1 MGCNMV
7 VYKTSYSKDISPPPA
22 KYRNKS
28 DILLSVDIERILSIV
43 EITDLFEVKFRLY
56 LKWKDSRLRYRNL
69 KRNANLNVLRGESQG
84 ELWAPE
90 TIFRNTKDSDRSKID
105 GESLIKAL
113 PNTQYVFKQSEKSEV
128 QNTHYFH
135 GSENF
140 LQLER
145 TYRINFICAYDMA
158 LYPFDTQT
166 CTMDFE
172 QDEVTLYKKRISF
185 NSLFC
190 GAANI
195 T

>member
-1 MGCNMV
+1 MECDIV
-7 VYKTSYSKDISPPPA
+7 VYKTSYSKNISPPPA

-43 EITDLFEVKFRLY
+43 EITELFEIKFRLF
-56 LKWKDSRLRYRNL
+56 LSWKDPRLVYRNL
-69 KRNANLNVLRGESQG
+69 KKNANLNVLRGEGQN

-90 TIFRNTKDSDRSKID
+90 LIFRNTKDSDRTKID

-113 PNTQYVFKQSEKSEV
+113 ANKKYIFKKSDKSEV
-128 QNTHYFH
+128 QNVYYFH

-145 TYRINFICAYDMA
+145 TYRINFICSYDMA

-166 CTMDFE
+166 CSMDFE
-172 QDEVTLYKKRISF
+172 QDEVSKNLVS
-185 NSLFC
+185 
-190 GAANI
+190 
-195 T
+195 